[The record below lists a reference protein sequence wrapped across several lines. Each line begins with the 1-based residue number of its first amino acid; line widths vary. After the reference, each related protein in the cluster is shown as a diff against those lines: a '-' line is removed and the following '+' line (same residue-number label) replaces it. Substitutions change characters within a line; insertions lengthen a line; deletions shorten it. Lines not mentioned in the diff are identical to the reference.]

1 MVIQDMC
8 GPCGSGTCINGRQV
22 YIKGRLVSIN
32 RLYDIFEDLY
42 REGKRSD
49 NVTGTELLDAVSCF
63 NSPPEEGLEREYVA
77 VLVRE
82 FESFCKS

>member
-1 MVIQDMC
+1 MC

-22 YIKGRLVSIN
+22 YIKGRLVGIN

-42 REGKRSD
+42 KEGKRPG
-49 NVTGTELLDAVSCF
+49 NITGTELLEEVSYC
-63 NSPPEEGLEREYVA
+63 NSPPEGLEKEYTE
-77 VLVRE
+77 VLMRE